1 MSPKPSYPGQPRR
14 GGSSL
19 SFTAVAVL
27 LIGIVGGALLLHAS
41 GVVKLPFLA
50 RDEGPKVPDRT
61 GLVRV
66 PTSGRAIPAYTSVS
80 REDVWDPRGG
90 GISAVYLRPDDVG
103 PDMCTKLEEVIGLVL
118 KRDKP
123 AGYVFTKAD
132 FYPKGT
138 RPGPTAGV
146 PPGMRSMRL
155 KAAQLPGLHGAK
167 QGDRFDVVMA
177 VKVDVEEPDAKAAPH
192 RDRSPLVVEGP
203 YAGLAQGNATPTA
216 PNPAPAVPH
225 VQRQRAEV
233 RVVVRNGV
241 IVEPVHERKEIT
253 KAGGLLRG
261 ATLQAVP
268 IEEVVIAVAPEEVAA
283 LNEALAIGANLSV
296 AMRSGQTGAEG
307 ATEGEIQDRI
317 VEFEPPPPGMEG
329 DAPTIGP
336 RVRLVEVIQG
346 GKKKITAVPE
356 GESIQ
361 PTETAPP
368 EGSGK

>member
-1 MSPKPSYPGQPRR
+1 V
-14 GGSSL
+14 
-19 SFTAVAVL
+19 TAVAVL
-27 LIGIVGGALLLHAS
+27 LIGIVGGALLLHAA

-50 RDEGPKVPDRT
+50 KEEGPKPPDRT
-61 GLVRV
+61 GLVRIPV
-66 PTSGRAIPAYTSVS
+66 SGRAIPAYASVS
-80 REDVWDPRGG
+80 REDVWDARMG
-90 GISAVYLRPDDVG
+90 GIAAVWLRPDDVG
-103 PDMCTKLEEVIGLVL
+103 PDMCTKLDEIIGLVL

-146 PPGMRSMRL
+146 PTGMRSMRL

-177 VKVDVEEPDAKAAPH
+177 VKVDIEEPESKGAPH
-192 RDRSPLVVEGP
+192 RDASPLVVEGP
-203 YAGLAQGNATPTA
+203 YAGLAQGNATPTS
-216 PNPAPAVPH
+216 PNPTPAMPR

-268 IEEVVIAVAPEEVAA
+268 IEELVIAVAPEEVSA
-283 LNEALAIGANLSV
+283 LSEALAIGANLAV
-296 AMRSGQTGAEG
+296 AMRSGQTAEEG
-307 ATEGEIQDRI
+307 KSEGEIQDRV
-317 VEFEPPPPGMEG
+317 VEFVPPPPGQEG
-329 DAPTIGP
+329 AAPTVGP

-346 GKKKITAVPE
+346 GKKKIMAVPE
-356 GESIQ
+356 GEPAPS
-361 PTETAPP
+361 TESAPP
-368 EGSGK
+368 QGTGK